1 MKTVIYKMAT
11 LKVVR
16 VTEDDV
22 CITSLK
28 DDEDMMPA
36 EMWNQ
41 SDSVEKV

>member
-16 VTEDDV
+16 TTDEDV

-36 EMWNQ
+36 DMWNQ
-41 SDSVEKV
+41 SDDVEKV

>member
-16 VTEDDV
+16 TTEEDV

-36 EMWNQ
+36 DLWNQ
-41 SDSVEKV
+41 SADVEKV